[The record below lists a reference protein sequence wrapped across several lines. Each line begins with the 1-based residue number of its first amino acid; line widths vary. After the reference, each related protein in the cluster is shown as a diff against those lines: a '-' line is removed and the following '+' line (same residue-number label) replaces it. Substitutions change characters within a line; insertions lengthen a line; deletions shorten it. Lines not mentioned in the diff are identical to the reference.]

1 MSYRLGYAPLSEHP
15 EHWSRKV
22 AGRQSRA
29 LPYLGLASALGYL
42 PQTFQDQASRYSL
55 YGGIRQPALSKF
67 HPSVGGQRRISFC
80 LLFHR
85 CKVYNNGKQRVSNLR
100 VCYMQSQNIFVYMSD
115 GQSKTT

>member
-15 EHWSRKV
+15 EHWSLKV

-55 YGGIRQPALSKF
+55 YGGIRQPVFDLPCPNSIQVLEASVVSRSVYYFIGAKF
-67 HPSVGGQRRISFC
+67 
-80 LLFHR
+80 
-85 CKVYNNGKQRVSNLR
+85 
-100 VCYMQSQNIFVYMSD
+100 
-115 GQSKTT
+115 TTIESREFQI